1 MNFILA
7 IIDSLAGFVQRNP
20 LTMLLIVILALGA
33 PALLKGIA
41 LFILYFLMGLVI
53 LVVVLM
59 LAFRWRIYKVR
70 KQMEQQFGEGFGQQS
85 GPKGFGGFGSP
96 FAEQPRKEREGEVKV
111 HKTPGMPEKRVS
123 KDVGDYVDFEEESS
137 SMLKIFELIGRYFM
151 LMGKVFSRPEKAAI
165 YRRRIIFEMES
176 LGVNSIGLTAII
188 SVFIGAVITLQMCIN
203 LDSPFIPRSLVGYAT
218 RETMILE
225 FSSAVVALILAGK
238 VGSSIA
244 SEIGTMRITEQIDAL
259 EIMGVNSASY
269 LILPKIV
276 AAMVFFPFLT
286 ILSILIGILGGYL
299 IAAATGIMI
308 PADYVDGLLMDFK
321 PYSITYTLI
330 KTVFF
335 AYIITSISAFYGYNA
350 RGNSLEVG
358 AASTRAVV
366 ASCVVILLST

>member
-1 MNFILA
+1 
-7 IIDSLAGFVQRNP
+7 
-20 LTMLLIVILALGA
+20 
-33 PALLKGIA
+33 
-41 LFILYFLMGLVI
+41 
-53 LVVVLM
+53 
-59 LAFRWRIYKVR
+59 
-70 KQMEQQFGEGFGQQS
+70 
-85 GPKGFGGFGSP
+85 
-96 FAEQPRKEREGEVKV
+96 
-111 HKTPGMPEKRVS
+111 
-123 KDVGDYVDFEEESS
+123 
-137 SMLKIFELIGRYFM
+137 MLKIFELIGRYFM

-225 FSSAVVALILAGK
+225 FS
-238 VGSSIA
+238 
-244 SEIGTMRITEQIDAL
+244 EQIDAL

-358 AASTRAVV
+358 TASTRAVV
-366 ASCVVILLST
+366 ASCVVILLFDLILTQVLLI